1 VSIVQ
6 RFASKE
12 ECMTNVN
19 ATPTLQIRANPR
31 ARRSATAVI
40 AQYIK
45 DLTQPSEPAHC
56 PAAA

>member
-1 VSIVQ
+1 VNIVQ

-12 ECMTNVN
+12 DRMTNVN
-19 ATPTLQIRANPR
+19 ATPTLQISPDPR
-31 ARRSATAVI
+31 ARRSATALI

-56 PAAA
+56 PAAG

>member
-1 VSIVQ
+1 VNIVQ
-6 RFASKE
+6 RYASKE
-12 ECMTNVN
+12 ERMTNVN
-19 ATPTLQIRANPR
+19 ATPTPQITSNRR

-45 DLTQPSEPAHC
+45 DLTQPSEPAQC